1 MSDNGT
7 RQRSGLVWV
16 ALAALPVLAL
26 IGMLYSRDRADMLE
40 EPAAAQASETGTI
53 AFLME
58 QQWLIRMK
66 LAEAELRD
74 LAPQVRAVGRIIPA
88 ANHRAVVSSPVAGLI
103 GEEGVPLL
111 GQEVRRGGELLT
123 LRQIQSVAEAA
134 QVVQLR
140 LEVGRTASERRELE
154 QGRIEAEI
162 RLEHARRE
170 LDRAKRLHEAELIA
184 QQEFEAAETD
194 FQAAETVVSSFA
206 MQLETLMEAPTPE
219 VAAASTT
226 PRHVLTSPIG
236 GKVAEVYKSVGEL
249 VQAGEPILEVVNFE
263 TVWVE
268 APIFEKDLPAVLD
281 AGRATFETAAYPGV
295 EFEGRVVDVGVRIDE
310 ETRTA
315 TVTFEVPNPDGRLR
329 IGMQAN
335 VRLDAGSPRSVIII
349 PAEAVLEHEG
359 QDIVYVLLSGEE
371 FERREVVLEGRYG
384 NEVVVLGGLQPGE
397 RVVTQGAY
405 QLKLQELQPAD
416 PGEHTHEV

>member
-1 MSDNGT
+1 MTDNGAT
-7 RQRSGLVWV
+7 KRSGLVWIV
-16 ALAALPVLAL
+16 LAALPVLAL
-26 IGMLYSRDRADMLE
+26 IGMLYSRERTDTVE
-40 EPAAAQASETGTI
+40 EPRAAERSETGRV

-58 QQWLIRMK
+58 QQWLIGMK
-66 LAEAELRD
+66 LAQVELRD
-74 LAPQVRAVGRIIPA
+74 LAPQVRAIGRIIPA
-88 ANHRAVVSSPVAGLI
+88 ANHRAFVSSPVSGLI

-111 GQEVRRGGELLT
+111 GQEVQRGGELLT
-123 LRQIQSVAEAA
+123 LHQIPSVSEAA
-134 QVVQLR
+134 QVVGLR
-140 LEVGRTASERRELE
+140 LEAGRTESERRALE
-154 QGRIEAEI
+154 QARVEAEI
-162 RLEHARRE
+162 RREHARRE
-170 LDRAKRLHEAELIA
+170 LDRAKRLYEAEVIA
-184 QQEFEAAETD
+184 QRELEAAETD
-194 FQAAETVVSSFA
+194 FQAAETVVLSYA
-206 MQLETLMEAPTPE
+206 RQLETLMEAPTPA
-219 VAAASTT
+219 VVAASTT

-249 VQAGEPILEVVNFE
+249 VQPGEPILEVVNFE

-268 APIFEKDLPAVLD
+268 APIFEKDLPTVLD
-281 AGRATFETAAYPGV
+281 AGRAIFETAAYPGV

-310 ETRTA
+310 ETRA
-315 TVTFEVPNPDGRLR
+315 LTVTFEVRNPDGRLR

-335 VRLDAGSPRSVIII
+335 VRLEAGSPRNVIVI

-359 QDIVYVLLSGEE
+359 QDIVYVLLTGEE

-384 NEVVVLGGLQPGE
+384 NEVAILEGVKPGE